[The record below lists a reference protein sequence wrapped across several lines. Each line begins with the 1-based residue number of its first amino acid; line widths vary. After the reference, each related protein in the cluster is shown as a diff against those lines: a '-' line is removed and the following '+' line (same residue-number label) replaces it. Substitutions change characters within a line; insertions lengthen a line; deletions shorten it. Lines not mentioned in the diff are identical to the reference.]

1 MASDNYDWAKARG
14 ADDVDTYDT
23 PGGQVQVPTQDTF
36 ADRDFNRA
44 LAASREEFG
53 KPSHLP
59 EHQIALDAYCLS
71 DKSSMQQQSKDLED
85 REVAMIL
92 SLSNQF
98 SPFLD
103 PGADT
108 LIYIGPPPQAKDQ
121 SRADY
126 QYIQQRFS
134 ALHRV
139 KSQTLKDLGSSV
151 FEKLLGPKSERTRR
165 RLGKDGLLTG
175 VHLDNIEYYID
186 LRPPE
191 EGDEAVE
198 LISDLTCSRGILD
211 WHKAQSKYS
220 IAPTMVCGRDDFVS
234 LQDHMA
240 ADVKENDESNDTKP
254 QRAPEYH
261 ALRHR
266 LAIERVVQA
275 IFHNDPKID
284 SAPKM
289 WTFFQVAKHLD
300 VAKHERINGWITKW
314 LYTHPNSNFIQ
325 SNPEAVYRIG
335 VGTMSTNILRDGYSM
350 IAGEKALLHTC
361 DPNVRMHLQTSM
373 HGRPLEILDD
383 DERNRI
389 DHAASSLYAR
399 MKLKFEQLVDQS
411 MNWLKGSTEY
421 AKLFTLRPKNST
433 ERETISATD
442 VMIKDYVRG
451 RILWAMARN
460 YTSDHPEFDQNLRTA
475 TEFHPGLP
483 ETFHGI
489 YAALTEEQRLLTRTM
504 WITLHN
510 EKLEDGYINTF
521 TPAKSSTGAGYAV
534 PLFSQTSGLSR
545 IDQSMIDREKLEHG
559 TGVVELLYND
569 LSDNVDKVNE
579 ISKQHWAQVSGVKNT
594 INQKYG
600 GFQPAASSSVEYFDV
615 LGPQAESSSAGGK
628 HDLIEFDEDDQPL
641 EMTTHSRARSGS
653 DKRQRLMEDGL
664 VLDQD
669 DHYIATVGTD
679 EYLNT
684 TIPLRARNPDLTD
697 QEAPVTRTEHDTH
710 GGSQLDSATA
720 SRRTATEF
728 SSATGD
734 ASFDTNA
741 KSVAESNNYT
751 NWISSSGEVY
761 VRPKVN
767 YVLTINSK
775 EVDTHKIW
783 FVKPQPFKPSE
794 TMKGTANGGCQ
805 YWRATT
811 CQLYSQLPGGQV
823 NLVRENLAATPTL
836 AEAATRIND
845 PAELKIYE
853 IAYDAYARDLA
864 EQLSLPYYTS
874 LKGDMYL
881 RNPPDTMSA
890 DANIW
895 MNSKL
900 IFDAAGNTKKSG
912 FENGAKVEYW
922 RAPST
927 HLFRRSAGRI
937 DLFTEGKEE
946 NAPPNA
952 ASILATKL
960 KLHSSTGMQGS
971 YAPPA
976 RFMDRTNAPQGHSY
990 WSPPRPPARRSSVP
1004 PPPSDG
1010 CEWTYINPKT
1020 MLIQFSD
1027 LLSRYCEDI
1036 LYPPHIYHGAEPIPQ
1051 GLMDTLMCL
1060 GHDEWKYLPL
1070 WAGGNDDGTGGVFDE
1085 VDVPNLEAGGFRGG
1099 KRGLGSGSGSGI
1111 DGIDS
1116 DGFTDVGSE
1125 AISTVGRA
1133 SKLATDGTETVKS
1146 FDSSSSSSAEGFM
1159 KQDELWEQIRDM
1171 KDGQDRPVAAE
1182 AEADEVTTVRGAG
1195 SDIQGQMFGDVDS
1208 DDDGELGVDEEDED
1222 IDFVDDEDLA

>member
-23 PGGQVQVPTQDTF
+23 PGGQIQVSTQDTF
-36 ADRDFNRA
+36 ADRDFNKA

-53 KPSHLP
+53 MPSHFP
-59 EHQIALDAYCLS
+59 IHRIALDADCLS
-71 DKSSMQQQSKDLED
+71 DKASMQQQRKDLED
-85 REVAMIL
+85 REVAMVL

-126 QYIQQRFS
+126 QYIQQRFN

-139 KSQTLKDLGSSV
+139 QSQTLKDLGSSV
-151 FEKLLGPKSERTRR
+151 FEKHLGPKSERTRR
-165 RLGKDGLLTG
+165 RLGKDGLLTN
-175 VHLDNIEYYID
+175 VHLDNIKYYVD

-211 WHKAQSKYS
+211 WHKAQTKYS
-220 IAPTMVCGRDDFVS
+220 IAPTMVCGQDDFVS
-234 LQDHMA
+234 LQDQVA
-240 ADVKENDESNDTKP
+240 ADAKENDESNDTTP
-254 QRAPEYH
+254 QRAPEYY

-289 WTFFQVAKHLD
+289 WTYFQVARHLD

-399 MKLKFEQLVDQS
+399 MKLRFEQLVDQS

-433 ERETISATD
+433 DRETISATD
-442 VMIKDYVRG
+442 IMIKDYVRG

-460 YTSDHPEFDQNLRTA
+460 YTSDHPEFDQDLQTA
-475 TEFHPGLP
+475 TEFHSGLP
-483 ETFHGI
+483 ETFRGI
-489 YAALTEEQRLLTRTM
+489 YRALTKEQRLLTRTM
-504 WITLHN
+504 WITLYN
-510 EKLEDGYINTF
+510 EKLDDGYINTF
-521 TPAKSSTGAGYAV
+521 TPAKSSTGVGYAV
-534 PLFSQTSGLSR
+534 PLFSQTSGLSG
-545 IDQSMIDREKLEHG
+545 ISQPMTDREKFERG
-559 TGVVELLYND
+559 TGIVEVLYND
-569 LSDNVDKVNE
+569 LLDIVDKVNE
-579 ISKQHWAQVSGVKNT
+579 ISRRHWAKDSGVKNT
-594 INQKYG
+594 INQKDG

-615 LGPQAESSSAGGK
+615 LGPQAESSSARGK

-641 EMTTHSRARSGS
+641 EMTTYSRARSGS
-653 DKRQRLMEDGL
+653 DKRQRLTEDRL
-664 VLDQD
+664 TLDQD
-669 DHYIATVGTD
+669 EGYIAAVGTD
-679 EYLNT
+679 ECLNT
-684 TIPLRARNPDLTD
+684 TIPLPARNPDLTD
-697 QEAPVTRTEHDTH
+697 QAAAPRTEHGTH
-710 GGSQLDSATA
+710 GESQLDSPTA

-728 SSATGD
+728 SSVTGD
-734 ASFDTNA
+734 AAFDTNA
-741 KSVAESNNYT
+741 KSVAEANNYT
-751 NWISSSGEVY
+751 SWISSSGDVY

-767 YVLTINSK
+767 YLFTINSK
-775 EVDTHKIW
+775 VVNTHKIW

-794 TMKGTANGGCQ
+794 TTRSTANGGCQ

-823 NLVRENLAATPTL
+823 NLVRENPVATPTL
-836 AEAATRIND
+836 AEAAARIND
-845 PAELKIYE
+845 PAELKVYE
-853 IAYDAYARDLA
+853 IAYDAYSRDLA
-864 EQLSLPYYTS
+864 EQLSLPYYTT
-874 LKGDMYL
+874 LQGDMYV
-881 RNPPDTMSA
+881 RNPPDTMSPN
-890 DANIW
+890 ANIW
-895 MNSKL
+895 MNATL
-900 IFDAAGNTKKSG
+900 VFDAAGSTKKSG
-912 FENGAKVEYW
+912 FENGVKVEYW

-937 DLFTEGKEE
+937 YLFTEGKDET
-946 NAPPNA
+946 APPNA

-960 KLHSSTGMQGS
+960 ELHSSTGMQGS

-976 RFMDRTNAPQGHSY
+976 RFMDRTDPPQTQSY
-990 WSPPRPPARRSSVP
+990 WSPPHPTAPRSNVQLPPT
-1004 PPPSDG
+1004 G
-1010 CEWTYINPKT
+1010 YNWTYINPKT

-1036 LYPPHIYHGAEPIPQ
+1036 LYPPHIYHGADPIPRD
-1051 GLMDTLMCL
+1051 LMDTLMCL
-1060 GHDEWKYLPL
+1060 GDDEWKYLPL

-1099 KRGLGSGSGSGI
+1099 KRGLGSRSGSEV

-1116 DGFTDVGSE
+1116 DGFTDVRSE
-1125 AISTVGRA
+1125 AVSTVGRA

-1146 FDSSSSSSAEGFM
+1146 FDTSSSAEEFM

-1171 KDGQDRPVAAE
+1171 KGLEDQPVAAE
-1182 AEADEVTTVRGAG
+1182 AEADVVTTVMDAG

-1208 DDDGELGVDEEDED
+1208 DDDGELGVDEDED